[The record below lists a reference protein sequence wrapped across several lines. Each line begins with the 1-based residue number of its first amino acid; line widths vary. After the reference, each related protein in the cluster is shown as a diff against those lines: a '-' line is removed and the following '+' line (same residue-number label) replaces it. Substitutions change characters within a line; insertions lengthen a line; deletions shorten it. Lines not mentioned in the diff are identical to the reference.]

1 MYPVAKLKI
10 LRKVIDNTDRAD
22 PKEII
27 SMVRKRSVMRR
38 WLLSSFSIIVVML
51 AIAVM
56 VASML
61 IKDNYYNQA
70 LQLVENRVSINATYF
85 TSTSGVTGTSDF
97 VNAAQSY
104 VEQFDSRETMEL
116 QFIDR
121 NGIVQVTSTGFEP
134 GSESMPDYEKAL
146 TSKNGQGV
154 WRGRNSLG
162 EKVLAVSHIIT
173 LSNGKEIGAMRIVVS
188 LSLVDRSIFYI
199 VSILVICCLLIV
211 FLVLISSF
219 YFFRSIVRPVKSITA
234 SANEI
239 AEGDFTTRLK
249 KDKEDEI
256 GDLVDAVNSM
266 AAALAAN
273 ENLKNDFISSV
284 SHELRTPL
292 TAIKGWGETLRA
304 CGPEDRELFSKGM
317 DTIAREASRLGILVE
332 DLLDFSRLQRGAMA
346 MSFEKLDILAEIGEA
361 VYFFSDRASQ
371 EEKTLTFFEAE
382 NLPPV
387 MGDKNR
393 LRQVF
398 TNLIDNA
405 MKYSEAGSE
414 IHVAATASG
423 DEIKVMI
430 RDYGCGIAAEDLPK
444 ITQKFYKANNTKRG
458 FGIGLGVA
466 EEIISQHGG
475 RIDIASRL
483 GEGTVVTVTLPI
495 AKKNAE

>member
-1 MYPVAKLKI
+1 MAGRLN
-10 LRKVIDNTDRAD
+10 LQRTDR
-22 PKEII
+22 KEIM

-38 WLLSSFSIIVVML
+38 WLFSSFSIIVIVL
-51 AIAVM
+51 AVAVTA
-56 VASML
+56 ASL
-61 IKDNYYNQA
+61 FIKDYYYTQA
-70 LQLVENRVSINATYF
+70 QQLVESRVSVNVTYF
-85 TSTSGVTGTSDF
+85 TATSGATGSADF

-116 QFIDR
+116 QFVDKS
-121 NGIVQVTSTGFEP
+121 GVVQVTSTGFEP
-134 GSESMPDYEKAL
+134 GNETMPDYEKAVA
-146 TSKNGQGV
+146 SEDGQGV
-154 WRGRNSLG
+154 WTGRNSLG
-162 EKVLAVSHIIT
+162 EKVLAVSQVIT
-173 LSNGKEIGAMRIVVS
+173 LSNGKEIGAMRIIVS
-188 LSLVDRSIFYI
+188 LSLVDRVIFYI
-199 VSILVICCLLIV
+199 VIVLIICCAVIV
-211 FLVLISSF
+211 LLVLVSSF
-219 YFFRSIVRPVKSITA
+219 YFFRSIVRPVKNITVG
-234 SANEI
+234 ANEI
-239 AEGDFTTRLK
+239 AKGDFTTRLK

-256 GDLVDAVNSM
+256 GDLVDSINSM

-304 CGPEDRELFSKGM
+304 CGPEDKELFVKGM
-317 DTIAREASRLGILVE
+317 DTITREASRLGILVE
-332 DLLDFSRLQRGAMA
+332 DLLDFSRLQRGG
-346 MSFEKLDILAEIGEA
+346 MSMNFEKLDILAELGEA

-371 EEKTLTFFEAE
+371 EEKNLTFFEAE

-414 IHVAATASG
+414 IHVTAAAAG
-423 DEIKVMI
+423 DFIKVMI

-444 ITQKFYKANNTKRG
+444 ITKKFYKANNTRRG

-466 EEIISQHGG
+466 EEIITQHGG
-475 RIDIASRL
+475 SIDIASRV
-483 GEGTVVTVTLPI
+483 GEGTAVTVTLPV

>member
-1 MYPVAKLKI
+1 MKKI
-10 LRKVIDNTDRAD
+10 NYQH
-22 PKEII
+22 PNGKEII

-38 WLLSSFSIIVVML
+38 WLFSSFSIIVVVL
-51 AIAVM
+51 AVAVTACSLL
-56 VASML
+56 VKNS
-61 IKDNYYNQA
+61 YYNQVR
-70 LQLVENRVSINATYF
+70 QLVENRVSLNTSYF
-85 TSTSGVTGTSDF
+85 TATSGVTGTSDF

-116 QFIDR
+116 QFIDK
-121 NGIVQVTSTGFEP
+121 GGTVQVTSTGFKPTTEAMNDYELAKE
-134 GSESMPDYEKAL
+134 SES
-146 TSKNGQGV
+146 GQGI
-154 WRGRNSLG
+154 WEGRSSLG
-162 EKVLAVSHIIT
+162 EKVLAVSQIIT
-173 LSNGKEIGAMRIVVS
+173 LSNGKEIGALRIVVS
-188 LSLVDRSIFYI
+188 LSLVDRTIFYI
-199 VSILVICCLLIV
+199 VMLLVASSILIML
-211 FLVLISSF
+211 LVLVSSF

-304 CGPEDRELFSKGM
+304 CSPEDKELFVRGM
-317 DTIAREASRLGILVE
+317 DTITTEASRLGTLVE
-332 DLLDFSRLQRGAMA
+332 DLLDFSRLQRGAMN

-361 VYFFSDRASQ
+361 VYFFSDRAAQ

-414 IHVAATASG
+414 IHVTAACTG
-423 DEIKVMI
+423 DEIKVMV

-444 ITQKFYKANNTKRG
+444 ITQKFYKANNTRRG

-466 EEIISQHGG
+466 EEIITMHGG

>member
-1 MYPVAKLKI
+1 MKKI
-10 LRKVIDNTDRAD
+10 SFQHSDS
-22 PKEII
+22 KEII

-51 AIAVM
+51 AVAVT
-56 VASML
+56 AGSLL
-61 IKDNYYNQA
+61 IKDSYYNQVR
-70 LQLVENRVSINATYF
+70 QLVESQVSLNTSYF
-85 TSTSGVTGTSDF
+85 TATSGVTGTSDF
-97 VNAAQSY
+97 VSAAQSY

-116 QFIDR
+116 QFIDKS
-121 NGIVQVTSTGFEP
+121 GAVQVTSTGFEP
-134 GSESMPDYEKAL
+134 NTEAMADYETAK
-146 TSKNGQGV
+146 TSEDGQGV
-154 WRGRNSLG
+154 WEGRSSLG
-162 EKVLAVSHIIT
+162 EKVLAVSQIIT
-173 LSNGKEIGAMRIVVS
+173 LSNGREIGALRIVVS
-188 LSLVDRSIFYI
+188 LSLVDRTIFYI
-199 VSILVICCLLIV
+199 VMLLIACSIV
-211 FLVLISSF
+211 IMLLVLISSF

-304 CGPEDRELFSKGM
+304 CGPDDKELFVKGM
-317 DTIAREASRLGILVE
+317 DTITTEASRLGILVE
-332 DLLDFSRLQRGAMA
+332 DLLDFSRLQRGAMS
-346 MSFEKLDILAEIGEA
+346 MNFEKLDILAEIGDA

-387 MGDKNR
+387 MGDRNR

-414 IHVAATASG
+414 IHVTAACTG

-444 ITQKFYKANNTKRG
+444 ITHKFYKANNTRRG

-466 EEIISQHGG
+466 EEIITQHGG

-483 GEGTVVTVTLPI
+483 GEGTAVTVTLPI

>member
-1 MYPVAKLKI
+1 MVKLNF
-10 LRKVIDNTDRAD
+10 LDNTNRSDR
-22 PKEII
+22 KEII

-38 WLLSSFSIIVVML
+38 WLLSTFSIIVVVL
-51 AIAVM
+51 ALAVTA
-56 VASML
+56 ASLL
-61 IKDNYYNQA
+61 IKDYYYNQV
-70 LQLVENRVSINATYF
+70 QQVIESHVSLNATYF
-85 TSTSGVTGTSDF
+85 TSTSGVTGTYDF

-104 VEQFDSRETMEL
+104 VERFDNRETMEL

-121 NGIVQVTSTGFEP
+121 DGIVQVTSTGFVPVTEA
-134 GSESMPDYEKAL
+134 MPDYESAH
-146 TSKNGQGV
+146 TAEDGSGV

-162 EKVLAVSHIIT
+162 EKVLAATNMIT
-173 LSNGKEIGAMRIVVS
+173 LSNGREIGAMRIVVS
-188 LSLVDRSIFYI
+188 LSIVDRTIFMI
-199 VSILVICCLLIV
+199 VIILITCCLLIIL
-211 FLVLISSF
+211 LVLISSF

-266 AAALAAN
+266 ATALAAN

-292 TAIKGWGETLRA
+292 TAIKGWGETLRT
-304 CGPEDRELFSKGM
+304 CGPEDVELFTKGM
-317 DTIAREASRLGILVE
+317 DTITREASRLGMLVE
-332 DLLDFSRLQRGAMA
+332 DLLDFSRLQRSG
-346 MSFEKLDILAEIGEA
+346 MSLNLEKLDILAELGEA
-361 VYFFSDRASQ
+361 VYFFSDRAMQ

-387 MGDKNR
+387 IGDRNR

-414 IHVAATASG
+414 IHVTAACTG
-423 DEIKVMI
+423 EEIKVMV
-430 RDYGCGIAAEDLPK
+430 RDYGCGIAPEDLPR

-466 EEIISQHGG
+466 EEIISRHGG
-475 RIDIASRL
+475 RIDIASKL
-483 GEGTVVTVTLPI
+483 GEGTVVTVTLPT

>member
-1 MYPVAKLKI
+1 MKKFDYQHS
-10 LRKVIDNTDRAD
+10 NG
-22 PKEII
+22 KEII

-38 WLLSSFSIIVVML
+38 WLFSSFSIIVVVL
-51 AIAVM
+51 AVAVT
-56 VASML
+56 ACSLL
-61 IKDNYYNQA
+61 IKNSYYNQVR
-70 LQLVENRVSINATYF
+70 QLVENRVSLNASYF
-85 TSTSGVTGTSDF
+85 TATSGVTGTSDF

-104 VEQFDSRETMEL
+104 VEQFDGRETMEL
-116 QFIDR
+116 QFIDKS
-121 NGIVQVTSTGFEP
+121 GIVQVTSTGFKPTTEA
-134 GSESMPDYEKAL
+134 MNDYEFAKNAE
-146 TSKNGQGV
+146 NGQGI
-154 WRGRNSLG
+154 WEGRSSLG
-162 EKVLAVSHIIT
+162 EKVLAVSQIIT
-173 LSNGKEIGAMRIVVS
+173 LSNGREIGALRIIVS
-188 LSLVDRSIFYI
+188 LSLVDRTIFYI
-199 VSILVICCLLIV
+199 VMLLVASSILILL
-211 FLVLISSF
+211 LVLVSSF
-219 YFFRSIVRPVKSITA
+219 YFFRSIVRPVKSITV

-239 AEGDFTTRLK
+239 AQGDFTTRLK

-256 GDLVDAVNSM
+256 GDLVDAINSM

-273 ENLKNDFISSV
+273 EDLKNDFISSV

-292 TAIKGWGETLRA
+292 TAIKGWGETLRS
-304 CGPEDRELFSKGM
+304 CGPEDTELFVRGM
-317 DTIAREASRLGILVE
+317 DTITTEASRLGTLVE
-332 DLLDFSRLQRGAMA
+332 DLLDFSRLQRGAMQ
-346 MSFEKLDILAEIGEA
+346 MRFEKLDILAEIGEA

-405 MKYSEAGSE
+405 MKYSDAGSE
-414 IHVAATASG
+414 IHVTAACTG
-423 DEIKVMI
+423 DEIKVMV

-444 ITQKFYKANNTKRG
+444 ITRKFYKANNTRRG

-466 EEIISQHGG
+466 EEIITQHGG
-475 RIDIASRL
+475 RIDIASKL

>member
-1 MYPVAKLKI
+1 MKFKFQ
-10 LRKVIDNTDRAD
+10 KTNG
-22 PKEII
+22 KEII

-38 WLLSSFSIIVVML
+38 WLFSTFSIIVVML
-51 AIAVM
+51 AVAV
-56 VASML
+56 VAASIF
-61 IKDNYYNQA
+61 IKDYYYNQV
-70 LQLVENRVSINATYF
+70 QQVVESRVSINNTYF
-85 TSTSGVTGTSDF
+85 SSTSGVTGGSDF

-104 VEQFDSRETMEL
+104 VEQFESRETMEL
-116 QFIDR
+116 QFIDQ
-121 NGIVQVTSTGFEP
+121 NGVVQVTSTGFEP
-134 GSESMPDYEKAL
+134 AMEQMPDYESAL
-146 TSKNGQGV
+146 NTEDGQGV
-154 WRGRNSLG
+154 WRGRNSG
-162 EKVLAVSHIIT
+162 NEKVLAVTQMIR

-188 LSLVDRSIFYI
+188 LSLVDRT
-199 VSILVICCLLIV
+199 ILYFVIILIICCIFIIL
-211 FLVLISSF
+211 LVLVSSF
-219 YFFRSIVRPVKSITA
+219 YFFRSIVTPVKNITA

-304 CGPEDRELFSKGM
+304 CGPEDKELFTKGM
-317 DTIAREASRLGILVE
+317 DTISREASRLGILVE

-346 MSFEKLDILAEIGEA
+346 MNFEKLDILAEIGEA
-361 VYFFSDRASQ
+361 VYFFSDRAMQ

-387 MGDKNR
+387 MGDRNR

-414 IHVAATASG
+414 IHVTAAASG
-423 DEIKVMI
+423 DEIKVMV

-444 ITQKFYKANNTKRG
+444 ITQKFYKANTTKRG

-466 EEIISQHGG
+466 EEIITQHGG
-475 RIDIASRL
+475 KIDIASRL
-483 GEGTVVTVTLPI
+483 GEGTIVTVTLPI

>member
-1 MYPVAKLKI
+1 MKKMTFVGA
-10 LRKVIDNTDRAD
+10 NG
-22 PKEII
+22 KEIM

-38 WLLSSFSIIVVML
+38 WLFSSFSIIVVML
-51 AIAVM
+51 AIAVTAGSLFM
-56 VASML
+56 
-61 IKDNYYNQA
+61 KDYYYNQVQ
-70 LQLVENRVSINATYF
+70 QLIESRVSVNTTYF
-85 TSTSGVTGTSDF
+85 ASTSGVTGTKDF

-116 QFIDR
+116 QFIDKS
-121 NGIVQVTSTGFEP
+121 GVVQVTSTGFEP
-134 GSESMPDYEKAL
+134 RGESMPDYEEAL
-146 TSKNGQGV
+146 TEEDGQGV
-154 WRGRNSLG
+154 WRGRNELG
-162 EKVLAVSHIIT
+162 EKVLAVSQVIN
-173 LSNGKEIGAMRIVVS
+173 LSNGKEVGALRIVVS
-188 LSLVDRSIFYI
+188 LTLVDRTIFYI
-199 VSILVICCLLIV
+199 VAVLIIFCIVIMA
-211 FLVLISSF
+211 LVLVSSF
-219 YFFRSIVRPVKSITA
+219 YFFRSIVRPVKNITA

-239 AEGDFTTRLK
+239 AEGDFTTRLR

-304 CGPEDRELFSKGM
+304 CGPEDKELFSKGM
-317 DTIAREASRLGILVE
+317 DTITREASRLGTLVE

-346 MSFEKLDILAEIGEA
+346 MNFEKLDILAELGEA
-361 VYFFSDRASQ
+361 VYFFSDRAAQ

-387 MGDKNR
+387 MGDRNR

-414 IHVAATASG
+414 IHVTAALAG
-423 DEIKVMI
+423 DYIKVMV

-444 ITQKFYKANNTKRG
+444 ITQKFYKANSTRRG

-466 EEIISQHGG
+466 EEIITQHGG
-475 RIDIASRL
+475 KIDIASRID
-483 GEGTVVTVTLPI
+483 EGTVVTVTLPI